1 MCRQPFGSIPQS
13 TSFMK
18 LIRTIVLATAFVASF
33 ALIGCGGTP
42 NNVPVPLHP
51 SAAAA
56 LSAAPLTP
64 EAERQIYMNGARTA
78 WTYFDRYYQP
88 STGLAWAH
96 HKFAYTTM
104 WDVASLMAATW
115 SARELGLISQSAYD
129 QRIRTMLSSLNRL
142 KLVDGIAFNT
152 FYDIKTLDMVGE
164 DDKGTYRPTAT
175 GTGYSVTDLGRLLIW
190 LKVLSLQPQ
199 HTQLA
204 TQVVNRLNMG
214 VLVKD
219 GYPRGMVID
228 GKARHHYSETA
239 AGYLQYAS
247 SGFAIWGQK
256 VSPALELRNE
266 SKLVNV
272 LGQRIYVDERDSDRI
287 TSEPFIMM
295 GLETGWFTPELR
307 LQSERVLRAQ
317 EERFRRTAILTL
329 VSEDALPDPPYF
341 FYYYSLYKDGDS
353 FVVDGPGSNTRVD
366 GPRWVS
372 AKAAFGWHA
381 LLPSPYTTATLKAV
395 QPAAI
400 PGTGWGSGVYERT
413 LRPTGEPSLNTA
425 ALILESAA
433 YKLKSR
439 PFLSMR
445 IQ

>member
-1 MCRQPFGSIPQS
+1 MVS
-13 TSFMK
+13 
-18 LIRTIVLATAFVASF
+18 
-33 ALIGCGGTP
+33 GCGGP
-42 NNVPVPLHP
+42 NNVPVAVHP
-51 SAAAA
+51 NATAL
-56 LSAAPLTP
+56 LSAPPLTR
-64 EAERQIYMNGARTA
+64 EAERQIYLNGARTA

-104 WDVASLMAATW
+104 WDAASLMAATW
-115 SARELGLISQSAYD
+115 SARELGLISQAAYD
-129 QRIRTMLSSLNRL
+129 QRTRTLLTTLNRL

-152 FYDIKTLDMVGE
+152 FYDVKTLEMVGE
-164 DDKGTYRPTAT
+164 DANGTYRPTTT

-190 LKVLSLQPQ
+190 LKIVSAQPQ
-199 HTQLA
+199 HTRLA
-204 TQVVNRLNMG
+204 TQVAGRLNMG
-214 VLVKD
+214 VLIKD
-219 GYPRGMVID
+219 EFPRGMVID

-247 SGFAIWGQK
+247 SGFALWGQK
-256 VSPALELRNE
+256 VSPALDLKRDTRI
-266 SKLVNV
+266 VNV

-295 GLETGWFTPELR
+295 GLETGWFTDDLR
-307 LQSERVLRAQ
+307 QQSVRVLAAQ
-317 EERFRRTAILTL
+317 EERFKGTGVITL

-353 FVVDGPGSNTRVD
+353 FVVDGPGPKSRVD

-381 LLPSPYTTATLKAV
+381 LLPSPYTTAALKAV

-433 YKLKSR
+433 YKLRGR
-439 PFLSMR
+439 PFLSAS

>member
-1 MCRQPFGSIPQS
+1 
-13 TSFMK
+13 MK
-18 LIRTIVLATAFVASF
+18 LLRILVLATALAAPLAFN
-33 ALIGCGGTP
+33 GCGGAP
-42 NNVPVPLHP
+42 NHTQ
-51 SAAAA
+51 AAVNPNAVA
-56 LSAAPLTP
+56 LLSAPQLTP
-64 EAERQIYMNGARTA
+64 EAERQLYQAGARTA

-104 WDVASLMAATW
+104 WDVGSLIAATW
-115 SARELGLISQSAYD
+115 SARELGLIPQAAYD
-129 QRIRTMLSSLNRL
+129 QRIRTMLTSLNRL

-152 FYDIKTLDMVGE
+152 FYDIKTLEMVGE
-164 DDKGTYRPTAT
+164 DDKGTYRPTAI

-204 TQVVNRLNMG
+204 TQVVKRLNMG
-214 VLVKD
+214 VLIKD
-219 GYPRGMVID
+219 EYPKGMVID

-247 SGFAIWGQK
+247 AGFALWGHK
-256 VSPALELRNE
+256 VSSALEIKNE
-266 SKLVNV
+266 AKLVNV

-307 LQSERVLRAQ
+307 QQSERVLIAQ
-317 EERFRRTAILTL
+317 EERFKRTGIITL

-366 GPRWVS
+366 APRWVS

-381 LLPSPYTTATLKAV
+381 LLPRPYTTAALKAV

-413 LRPTGEPSLNTA
+413 LLPTGEPSLNTA

-433 YKLKSR
+433 FKLKGR
-439 PFLSMR
+439 PFLSAR